1 MTTLFVPVGKANQAR
16 RAAVWVFCCTLSW
29 VGIFCGAPVSARQ
42 PVNPCAHQ
50 DLPRLI
56 GEIQRH
62 YQVTDS
68 FRASFAEQIVPLS
81 GEPKMRH
88 GKIYLQKPGK
98 MRWDFAAPDN
108 ETIVCDGTTL
118 YSYQPDLNQVV
129 EVPISRAFSS
139 SAATAFLLGVGRL
152 EQDFQPA
159 WPASQPADG
168 SVGVVLRPKPGQGTG
183 QTVDLEVDP
192 HTCSI
197 KAVRIEDQIGNV
209 TRLEFL
215 NPQTN
220 VGLDA
225 SMFHFNVPAGA
236 DVVQAP

>member
-1 MTTLFVPVGKANQAR
+1 
-16 RAAVWVFCCTLSW
+16 
-29 VGIFCGAPVSARQ
+29 
-42 PVNPCAHQ
+42 
-50 DLPRLI
+50 
-56 GEIQRH
+56 
-62 YQVTDS
+62 
-68 FRASFAEQIVPLS
+68 
-81 GEPKMRH
+81 MRH